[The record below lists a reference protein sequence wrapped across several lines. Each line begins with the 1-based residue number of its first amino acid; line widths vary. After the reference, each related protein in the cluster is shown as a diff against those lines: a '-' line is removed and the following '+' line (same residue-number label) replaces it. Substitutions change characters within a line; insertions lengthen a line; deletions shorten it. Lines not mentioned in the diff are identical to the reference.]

1 MLTEK
6 YSNYLRKKTFDDHNS
21 CYTKTEIPKLITE
34 LRISGKSANSKY
46 DFGIGAFYDV
56 DWNYLSSIPSD
67 SNTEYN
73 DLDVKV
79 PYNAK
84 YIVVNF
90 YTIKTKVK
98 NIRAKSIMPVDD
110 ELTVIKDQLSYMPDI
125 IRKFEFNVALSM
137 TGYYTA
143 LPSNQT
149 HIGWSDDTNFR
160 CSDYIKCNPFTY
172 LDCVLYGNKYMW
184 QVAFFDENKNFIP
197 QISIAGDAT
206 VNKYSVDIPSEA
218 TYLRVCS
225 YISSTRMPVVKIMI
239 SKENIDKSIDD
250 LSKRVSDLEDDST
263 SLFENTEFA
272 LFHTFGIIGDSL
284 SVGHTVSKDGQTLKG
299 RNIYYS
305 WGQYLARRLGNNCL
319 NFGRSGVSSKL
330 WMSTSEQYCYPRL
343 IDPNNLC
350 QAYIIALGA
359 NDTSMTIGSIT
370 DVNFSDM
377 AQNADTEYGWYAKII
392 NAVRTIAPNA
402 PIFLFTLPYPRNS
415 DENIKE
421 INKMI
426 REFGSD
432 RIHFGKIFIVD
443 LDANYNE
450 YFENG
455 KLRNQIGNT
464 GWHLTSLGYMYA
476 SYVNQKALSKVIAD
490 NYSDFQDVFMLPYG
504 SNDILD

>member
-1 MLTEK
+1 M
-6 YSNYLRKKTFDDHNS
+6 
-21 CYTKTEIPKLITE
+21 
-34 LRISGKSANSKY
+34 ISK
-46 DFGIGAFYDV
+46 
-56 DWNYLSSIPSD
+56 
-67 SNTEYN
+67 E
-73 DLDVKV
+73 
-79 PYNAK
+79 
-84 YIVVNF
+84 
-90 YTIKTKVK
+90 
-98 NIRAKSIMPVDD
+98 NIDD
-110 ELTVIKDQLSYMPDI
+110 ELLAIKDQLSYIPDI

-149 HIGWSDDTNFR
+149 HINWSDDTNFR
-160 CSDYIKCNPFTY
+160 CSDYIKCNRFAY
-172 LDCVLYGNKYMW
+172 LDCVLYGNNYMW
-184 QVAFFDENKNFIP
+184 QVAFFDENKNFMP
-197 QISIAGDAT
+197 QISIVGDNT

-225 YISSTRMPVVKIMI
+225 NISSTRIPVVKIMI
-239 SKENIDKSIDD
+239 SKENIDESIDD

-263 SLFENTEFA
+263 SLFEDTEFA
-272 LFHTFGIIGDSL
+272 LFHTFGIVGDSL

-330 WMSTSEQYCYPRL
+330 WMSTSEKYCYPRL

-377 AQNADTEYGWYAKII
+377 TQNADTEYGWYAKVI
-392 NAVRTIAPNA
+392 NTVRTTAPDA
-402 PIFLFTLPYPRNS
+402 PIFLFTLPYPRNG
-415 DENIKE
+415 DDNIKA

-432 RIHFGKIFIVD
+432 RTHFGKIFIVD

-450 YFENG
+450 YFKNG
-455 KLRNQIGNT
+455 KLKNQIGNT

-476 SYVNQKALSKVIAD
+476 SYVNQKALSKIIAD

-504 SNDILD
+504 SNTILD